1 MDVNRKDETH
11 QSLRFFKK
19 KTKKGGGRSRGKWR
33 VWGVR
38 WAGGRIPPFA
48 SGPGASLDPWPPK
61 PSIPSIP
68 STPSIFIFLRTKRKQ
83 GGVRSLGKWRVWGFE
98 GPEAG
103 YRRSHRDPVPL
114 STHGPQ
120 NHQYPPYPPLP
131 PILKKKTKKGGGRSL
146 GKWRVWIVWRDR
158 SGLRPTDAALR
169 LGGRRPLLD
178 PKKPSVPLYPPFSF
192 AFRKKLKKGKGASSA
207 VLTQPRC

>member
-1 MDVNRKDETH
+1 MLPMHRCSLALRLGSMAFSAPSPLVSLDWLAGCSDVTRKDEKH
-11 QSLRFFKK
+11 RSLHYSRRKQN
-19 KTKKGGGRSRGKWR
+19 KGGMTRGKWR

-38 WAGGRIPPFA
+38 GTGGRIPPFP
-48 SGPGASLDPWPPK
+48 SGPGASLDPRPPK

-68 STPSIFIFLRTKRKQ
+68 STPSITQEENKTK
-83 GGVRSLGKWRVWGFE
+83 GGGAVVNGGYGGFE

-103 YRRSHRDPVPL
+103 YHRSPRDPVPL

-146 GKWRVWIVWRDR
+146 GKWRVWIVWR
-158 SGLRPTDAALR
+158 
-169 LGGRRPLLD
+169 GRRGPEG
-178 PKKPSVPLYPPFSF
+178 PEAPGCWMRPCAS
-192 AFRKKLKKGKGASSA
+192 GASGPS
-207 VLTQPRC
+207 